1 MTTPCPGGRDSGPH
15 GPGFL
20 FHGRLHPG
28 GSGVSDISSAG
39 MAGVAPGYGKTCRQD
54 VLRGVDVPV
63 MPGTAGR
70 ALPHPGAPA
79 VRDRLRQPTV
89 ADHVPH
95 REILQDD
102 HVMVADQAGGGL
114 VQEVGAG
121 GADLAVSPGG
131 FGPGFG
137 AVGGSLL
144 AAGHPLLVAGQVTG
158 PPFQVPQ
165 RDGRHLIHPGQ
176 FVRGLHGG
184 QVGARLGV
192 RRTGLVGVVPLTSPV
207 QGPVPGDADAAE
219 CAVKQA
225 GLRLVGVC
233 PAFVRGPHGQK
244 SYSSRSRYVNVT
256 RREGDRRFVSA

>member
-39 MAGVAPGYGKTCRQD
+39 MAGVASGYGKTCRQD

-137 AVGGSLL
+137 AVRGPGL
-144 AAGHPLLVAGQVTG
+144 AAGHPPLVAGQVTG
-158 PPFQVPQ
+158 PPFQVP
-165 RDGRHLIHPGQ
+165 R
-176 FVRGLHGG
+176 
-184 QVGARLGV
+184 VGDPLSVACDRE
-192 RRTGLVGVVPLTSPV
+192 VGN
-207 QGPVPGDADAAE
+207 
-219 CAVKQA
+219 A